1 VGPPGVL
8 GTDSDAV
15 PGGHACGNS
24 LARGG
29 VSVEQMPD
37 GPVRK
42 SGRSAQHDPLALF
55 KEVGSLSFQ
64 SHRVG
69 DKPDE
74 HYWWE
79 GHVPTR
85 LYLAR
90 GKRCDGAS
98 QGTSGTEDQV
108 NSQGGILV

>member
-1 VGPPGVL
+1 
-8 GTDSDAV
+8 
-15 PGGHACGNS
+15 
-24 LARGG
+24 
-29 VSVEQMPD
+29 MPD

-42 SGRSAQHDPLALF
+42 SGRSAQHDQLALSRRWARF
-55 KEVGSLSFQ
+55 SFQ

-69 DKPDE
+69 EKPDE

-90 GKRCDGAS
+90 GKSRDSAS
-98 QGTSGTEDQV
+98 QGTSGTADQV